1 MSLIPFAPLYLGCSR
16 RARPLPRDLTG
27 HVAHPIRS
35 IVSRLL
41 PPRSTA
47 TSRLNRPCRSSHSLH
62 SRTRNRFCSR
72 ILLQITSH
80 GMNYNI
86 ATILAVIAILF
97 VLLTYVTGA
106 PLVPV
111 AVILLGLAIIFGGNA
126 FRRV

>member
-1 MSLIPFAPLYLGCSR
+1 
-16 RARPLPRDLTG
+16 
-27 HVAHPIRS
+27 
-35 IVSRLL
+35 
-41 PPRSTA
+41 
-47 TSRLNRPCRSSHSLH
+47 
-62 SRTRNRFCSR
+62 
-72 ILLQITSH
+72 LLQITSH

-111 AVILLGLAIIFGGNA
+111 AVILLALAIIFGGNA

>member
-1 MSLIPFAPLYLGCSR
+1 V
-16 RARPLPRDLTG
+16 RPDGFIDSHFPESS
-27 HVAHPIRS
+27 PIR
-35 IVSRLL
+35 VDHL
-41 PPRSTA
+41 
-47 TSRLNRPCRSSHSLH
+47 CRSRPRGSIRELEIDPVQE
-62 SRTRNRFCSR
+62 